1 MCKSISVIHYIDKR
15 KVKNNISIDSERAF
29 DKIQY
34 LFIVKALTKVGI
46 EETHLNTINIIYDK
60 LTANIILNSEKLK
73 VLPLMSRTR
82 QGCPFSPFLFSIILE
97 VLTTAIRKER
107 KNKNEREEV
116 KLSLYADVVFVVQSP
131 TRV

>member
-1 MCKSISVIHYIDKR
+1 M
-15 KVKNNISIDSERAF
+15 
-29 DKIQY
+29 
-34 LFIVKALTKVGI
+34 GI

-73 VLPLMSRTR
+73 VIPLMSRTR

>member
-1 MCKSISVIHYIDKR
+1 MGINGIYL
-15 KVKNNISIDSERAF
+15 NIT
-29 DKIQY
+29 
-34 LFIVKALTKVGI
+34 KATYGKP
-46 EETHLNTINIIYDK
+46 
-60 LTANIILNSEKLK
+60 TANIILNSEKLK
-73 VLPLMSRTR
+73 VIPLMSRTR